1 MLAALLLRFVPCMPV
16 RSLDAPRARGAGGG
30 GKQLSVLNGM
40 YGGLGQS
47 LGALIGGALQVKLGT
62 SHTFYVAA
70 LGDSVL
76 LVLTLGWWALN
87 PKTTRRD
94 DAA

>member
-1 MLAALLLRFVPCMPV
+1 MSVAGAPTGRRQLSRAAR
-16 RSLDAPRARGAGGG
+16 
-30 GKQLSVLNGM
+30 QLSVLNGM

>member
-1 MLAALLLRFVPCMPV
+1 M
-16 RSLDAPRARGAGGG
+16 
-30 GKQLSVLNGM
+30 LNGM

-70 LGDSVL
+70 LGDAVL

-87 PKTTRRD
+87 PRSAARRD